1 MYALLADVIVTLHF
15 SVVLF
20 MILGFLGICV
30 GWPLGWRWIRN
41 PWFRW
46 PHLGIMAY
54 IVLNAL
60 RGELCFLTHWE
71 SAARERAG
79 QLQASEVS
87 FIGRLFHEL
96 TFVEV
101 SQDWLGRIYYLVG
114 ALVLVQCLFIRPR
127 PFRPRNASPSGAGD
141 RAP

>member
-15 SVVLF
+15 LVVLF

-41 PWFRW
+41 PWFRGL
-46 PHLGIMAY
+46 HLGIMVY
-54 IVLNAL
+54 IVFNAL

-79 QLQASEVS
+79 QSEPGEAS

-101 SQDWLGRIYYLVG
+101 SQDWLSRIYYVVG
-114 ALVLVQCLFIRPR
+114 ALFLVQCLFVRPR
-127 PFRPRNASPSGAGD
+127 GFRSRGAREAD
-141 RAP
+141 PENTAP